1 MSNKQF
7 VLAALRCTALRV
19 QLIREEINTIG
30 VALASE
36 MITPQAAIE
45 WCDVV
50 APGCLEVVINTS
62 NVSSEAA

>member
-19 QLIREEINTIG
+19 QLIREEINVIG
-30 VALASE
+30 VALAGE
-36 MITPQAAIE
+36 MITPEAAIE
-45 WCDVV
+45 WCDDV

-62 NVSSEAA
+62 NELSEVA